1 MEQREMSNQL
11 NGEKLEFELD
21 KILIM
26 MFYYVRFW
34 TVSGY
39 SRHDGEGGKD
49 GCNEHTF
56 FFKGILFCLSSSI
69 FEMEAEFYDLY
80 FFPIRFPGIASV
92 LFPLLLLLFHKTCM
106 FV

>member
-1 MEQREMSNQL
+1 MSDFGL
-11 NGEKLEFELD
+11 YRVIHD
-21 KILIM
+21 TM
-26 MFYYVRFW
+26 
-34 TVSGY
+34 VS
-39 SRHDGEGGKD
+39 EGWMD
-49 GCNEHTF
+49 AMSTLS

-69 FEMEAEFYDLY
+69 FEMETEFYDLY

>member
-11 NGEKLEFELD
+11 NGEKLKFELD

-26 MFYYVRFW
+26 MFYYVKFW

-39 SRHDGEGGKD
+39 SRHEGGGRD
-49 GCNEHTF
+49 AMSTLSF
-56 FFKGILFCLSSSI
+56 FRGFVSVCPPLFK
-69 FEMEAEFYDLY
+69 METEFYVLY
-80 FFPIRFPGIASV
+80 FSPIRFPGIASV
-92 LFPLLLLLFHKTCM
+92 LFLLLLLLFHKTCM